1 MTERQLIIV
10 RTIIEAVK
18 DKSVFNS
25 LVPCFEQRGF
35 NVPMELAEFTELDN
49 IKNYLDDLLADLP
62 AMVG

>member
-10 RTIIEAVK
+10 RIIIEAVK

-25 LVPCFEQRGF
+25 KVPCYEQPGF
-35 NVPMELAEFTELDN
+35 NVPMELSEFLELGN